1 MKKETAAVNSFAI
14 GKDNQTRL
22 EALPKLININAI
34 GTNKIINL
42 SKDIIRGVTDFAH
55 IARNNGF
62 FHLYYSFLAF
72 SFLAFR

>member
-1 MKKETAAVNSFAI
+1 MKKETAAVNSSAI

-42 SKDIIRGVTDFAH
+42 SKDIIRGVTDF
-55 IARNNGF
+55 
-62 FHLYYSFLAF
+62 L
-72 SFLAFR
+72 